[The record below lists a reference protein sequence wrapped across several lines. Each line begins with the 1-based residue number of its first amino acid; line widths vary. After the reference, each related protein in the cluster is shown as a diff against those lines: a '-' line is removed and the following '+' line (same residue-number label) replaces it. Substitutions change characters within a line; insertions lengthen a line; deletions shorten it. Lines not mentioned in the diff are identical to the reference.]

1 MIILAVKFRTFRQ
14 GPAVQLNVIVVD
26 DSEINLKLF
35 KALVSRLEETTPLCF
50 ESSQAALD
58 WCQDGGADVI
68 IVDYMMPAP
77 DGLEFI
83 QRFRQIAGMKDVPVI
98 MVTAN
103 EQKEVRL
110 EALQRGASD
119 FLTKPIDKHEFL
131 ARIHNMCE
139 LRRGQRRMA
148 DQAAWLNEEVS
159 KATAQILERERET
172 IVRLAKAAEYRDPET
187 GAHILRMA
195 AYSLLIARNL
205 GLSEKE
211 QQEIFEA
218 APMHDVGKVGTPDYI
233 LLKPGRLTPDEFQ
246 VMKQHANNGY
256 EILAGSQ
263 SPILQAAA
271 VIALS
276 HHEKYDGSGY
286 PQGLAGEA
294 IPLAGRIIAIADVFD
309 ALTSE
314 RPYKRAWPLEKAAD
328 FLREGAGT
336 HFDPAG
342 VAAFFASWDEV
353 EQIHLRYQEEH

>member
-1 MIILAVKFRTFRQ
+1 M
-14 GPAVQLNVIVVD
+14 QLNVIVVD

-35 KALVSRLEETTPLCF
+35 KALVGRLDNTNPICF
-50 ESSQAALD
+50 AASQEALD
-58 WCQDGGADVI
+58 WCQDGSVDVV

-83 QRFRQIAGMKDVPVI
+83 RHFRQIAGMKEVPVI

-103 EQKEVRL
+103 EQKEIRL
-110 EALQRGASD
+110 QALQCGASD

-131 ARIHNMCE
+131 ARMQNMCE
-139 LRRGQRRMA
+139 LRRGQRRML
-148 DQAAWLNEEVS
+148 DQTAWLNEEVA

-172 IVRLAKAAEYRDPET
+172 IVRLAKAAEFRDPET

-195 AYSLLIARNL
+195 AYSRLIARNL
-205 GLSEKE
+205 GLSAAA

-246 VMKQHANNGY
+246 VMKQHASNGHT
-256 EILAGSQ
+256 ILADSQ

-276 HHEKYDGSGY
+276 HHERYDGSGY

-294 IPLAGRIIAIADVFD
+294 IPLPGRIIAIADVFD

-314 RPYKRAWPLEKAAD
+314 RPYKRAWPLDKAAD
-328 FLREGAGT
+328 FLRAEAGK
-336 HFDPAG
+336 HFDPTA
-342 VAAFFASWDEV
+342 VAAFFEAWEEV
-353 EQIHLRYQEEH
+353 LDIHRQYQEDEDHD

>member
-1 MIILAVKFRTFRQ
+1 M
-14 GPAVQLNVIVVD
+14 QLNVIVVD

-35 KALVSRLEETTPLCF
+35 KALVSRLAETTPLCF
-50 ESSQAALD
+50 ESSQNALD
-58 WCQDGGADVI
+58 WCQTGAADVI

-83 QRFRQIAGMKDVPVI
+83 ERFRTIPGMKDVPVI

-103 EQKEVRL
+103 EQKEIRL

-119 FLTKPIDKHEFL
+119 FLTKPIDKNEFL
-131 ARIHNMCE
+131 ARIQNMCE

-148 DQAAWLNEEVS
+148 DQAAWLNEEVA
-159 KATAQILERERET
+159 KATAQIIERERET

-187 GAHILRMA
+187 GSHILRMA
-195 AYSLLIARNL
+195 AYSRLIARNL

-233 LLKPGRLTPDEFQ
+233 LLKPGKLTPEEFL
-246 VMKQHANNGY
+246 VMQQHARNGY
-256 EILAGSQ
+256 EILADSQ

-271 VIALS
+271 VISLS

-286 PQGLAGEA
+286 PQGLAGED
-294 IPLAGRIIAIADVFD
+294 IPLPGRIIAIADVFD
-309 ALTSE
+309 ALTSA
-314 RPYKRAWPLEKAAD
+314 RPYKPAWPLDKAAD
-328 FLREGAGT
+328 FLRAGAGT
-336 HFDPAG
+336 HFDPPS
-342 VAAFFASWDEV
+342 VDAFFQAWDEV
-353 EQIHLRYQEEH
+353 LEIHQKYQEND